1 LSEGI
6 GLTLTTQDFV
16 FEPILSSSVFLLD
29 HVEAIEACFNLSKS
43 AFEGTGISFDEGSDD
58 MFPVV
63 AAPHAPVTGAG
74 LIRRMGFFDP
84 PIFFF
89 TTFFVLFVVMSGHSS
104 AGFLLLLR
112 IVSSG
117 VDVRLAMFPSLFT
130 DAGTS
135 SRRIR
140 LFSIPALLVESLFS
154 VFTESNDTFFF
165 VFFLATSTFG
175 ATCVMA
181 PSVGNA
187 SS

>member
-1 LSEGI
+1 
-6 GLTLTTQDFV
+6 
-16 FEPILSSSVFLLD
+16 
-29 HVEAIEACFNLSKS
+29 LSKS
-43 AFEGTGISFDEGSDD
+43 AFEGIGISFDEGSDD

-63 AAPHAPVTGAG
+63 VAPHAPVTGAG

-89 TTFFVLFVVMSGHSS
+89 STFFVLSVVMSGHSS

-117 VDVRLAMFPSLFT
+117 VDVRVAMFPSVFT
-130 DAGTS
+130 DAGTG

-140 LFSIPALLVESLFS
+140 LFSIPVCFVEYLFS

-165 VFFLATSTFG
+165 AFFLAASTFG
-175 ATCVMA
+175 ATSEVA

>member
-6 GLTLTTQDFV
+6 GLTLSSQDFV

-29 HVEAIEACFNLSKS
+29 HVEACFNLSKS

-89 TTFFVLFVVMSGHSS
+89 STFFVLFVVMSGHSS
-104 AGFLLLLR
+104 TGFLLLLR

-140 LFSIPALLVESLFS
+140 LFSIPALFVESLVS
-154 VFTESNDTFFF
+154 VFTESKDTFFF
-165 VFFLATSTFG
+165 VVFLATSTFG